1 MATRKVV
8 KIDEE
13 KCNGCALCIPN
24 CAEGA
29 LQIIDGK
36 ARLVSDKFCDGL
48 GACLGHCP
56 QDAITVTEREAED
69 FDEEAVE
76 IHLHK
81 KEEVKTEPEP
91 QPKPAFTG
99 CPSSRVMQFQVPKPK
114 TESTQTRSSVSMLS
128 QWPVQLKLVPVN
140 APYFQDAD
148 LLVAADCVPFAYP
161 DFHQDFLKGKAVV
174 VGCPKL
180 DDIQYYK
187 EKLTEIFRTNS
198 IKSVTVPY
206 MEVPCCFGLVK
217 VTEDAIA
224 ASGKKIPFKKVKIG
238 IRDRKMTLALMERGL
253 ISEAPSLS
261 SPPSF
266 PVDLAVEEDEDNTR
280 LWRLL
285 VQRTLEHFGIEI
297 EGGG

>member
-1 MATRKVV
+1 MVTRKIV

-56 QDAITVTEREAED
+56 QDAITIIEREAED
-69 FDEEAVE
+69 FDEKTVE
-76 IHLHK
+76 VFLHK
-81 KEEVKTEPEP
+81 KHE
-91 QPKPAFTG
+91 PKPETQSVSFTG
-99 CPSSRVMQFQVPKPK
+99 CPSSRVMQFQTPNPK
-114 TESTQTRSSVSMLS
+114 TETTQARSSISQLS
-128 QWPVQLKLVPVN
+128 QWPVQLKLVPIN

-161 DFHQDFLKGKAVV
+161 DFHQDFLKGKVVV

-180 DDIQYYK
+180 DDIQSYR

-217 VTEDAIA
+217 ATEDAIA
-224 ASGKKIPFKKVKIG
+224 TSGKKIPFKKVKIG
-238 IRDRKMTLALMERGL
+238 IRGEIKAEE
-253 ISEAPSLS
+253 EATHRPQQ
-261 SPPSF
+261 F
-266 PVDLAVEEDEDNTR
+266 A
-280 LWRLL
+280 
-285 VQRTLEHFGIEI
+285 HAH
-297 EGGG
+297 